1 MWRPGL
7 VGTKDGFMAL
17 VGDFRVVMA
26 PVARVLIPAIG
37 RQTPWFRTFVVAVA
51 HRWHS
56 YWQSAW
62 KRLVLLTG
70 WSFPICDLW
79 WIVVLREAALG
90 EGLLSLRVK

>member
-1 MWRPGL
+1 MWRPGP
-7 VGTKDGFMAL
+7 VGTKDGFMAF

-37 RQTPWFRTFVVAVA
+37 MQTSWFRTFVVAVA

-56 YWQSAW
+56 YWQLAW
-62 KRLVLLTG
+62 KRLVLTG
-70 WSFPICDLW
+70 WLFPICDLW

-90 EGLLSLRVK
+90 EGLLSLRLK